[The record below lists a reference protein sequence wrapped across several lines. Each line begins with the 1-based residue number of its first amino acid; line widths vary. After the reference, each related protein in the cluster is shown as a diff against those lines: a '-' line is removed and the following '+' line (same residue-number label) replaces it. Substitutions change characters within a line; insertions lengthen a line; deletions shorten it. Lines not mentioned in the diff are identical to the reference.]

1 MESQELKLEVKLP
14 NQCLGVDSFGRNCTE
29 MLPQGKHVCDYCRKK
44 IGLASKFASK
54 TSSGNGHRKGFSPGN
69 I

>member
-1 MESQELKLEVKLP
+1 MESQGLKLDVKLP

-44 IGLASKFASK
+44 IGLASKLASK
-54 TSSGNGHRKGFSPGN
+54 ISSGNGRRKEFTPRN